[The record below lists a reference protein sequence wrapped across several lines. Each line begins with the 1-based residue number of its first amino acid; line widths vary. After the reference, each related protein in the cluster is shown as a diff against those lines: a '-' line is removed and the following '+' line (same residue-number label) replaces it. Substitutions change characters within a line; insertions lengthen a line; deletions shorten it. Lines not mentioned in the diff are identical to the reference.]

1 MKLTSLQDLA
11 NAISLRNY
19 LFNVLENASV
29 PLPKDKEK
37 RKKIENLPFQIDELI
52 FENVIGILDDEKSKI
67 NAVIEKNSPITQTVV
82 DNVSWLEQICKSVSV
97 PNKQILK
104 IVGNYILKKSDVENN
119 NRLATIYGMLLDYV
133 EANAEKL
140 VKELSNDEFKELI
153 NFTSEKCVN
162 MNIMDFEDMLY
173 KFQERLLNQKIE
185 PLIEPTKE
193 SKDIIVSSVVESKKS
208 SKKQQKGLFK
218 RVNSK

>member
-82 DNVSWLEQICKSVSV
+82 DNVSWL
-97 PNKQILK
+97 
-104 IVGNYILKKSDVENN
+104 
-119 NRLATIYGMLLDYV
+119 
-133 EANAEKL
+133 
-140 VKELSNDEFKELI
+140 
-153 NFTSEKCVN
+153 
-162 MNIMDFEDMLY
+162 
-173 KFQERLLNQKIE
+173 
-185 PLIEPTKE
+185 
-193 SKDIIVSSVVESKKS
+193 
-208 SKKQQKGLFK
+208 
-218 RVNSK
+218 

>member
-1 MKLTSLQDLA
+1 M
-11 NAISLRNY
+11 
-19 LFNVLENASV
+19 
-29 PLPKDKEK
+29 
-37 RKKIENLPFQIDELI
+37 
-52 FENVIGILDDEKSKI
+52 DDEKSKI

>member
-1 MKLTSLQDLA
+1 
-11 NAISLRNY
+11 
-19 LFNVLENASV
+19 
-29 PLPKDKEK
+29 
-37 RKKIENLPFQIDELI
+37 
-52 FENVIGILDDEKSKI
+52 
-67 NAVIEKNSPITQTVV
+67 
-82 DNVSWLEQICKSVSV
+82 
-97 PNKQILK
+97 
-104 IVGNYILKKSDVENN
+104 
-119 NRLATIYGMLLDYV
+119 MLLDYV